1 MEYVQLSMDEYI
13 QSKNDIKNNLGG
25 IVKSF
30 VRIGWQLTR
39 IDRSGAYKNDG
50 YSSIAEFAAAEYGM
64 NRTGVSR
71 FMNVYETYS
80 ADGDTPELKEQ
91 YREFKFSQLTE
102 LLQVQE
108 ADRQMFTPEVKRED
122 IREFQRFEKENEAD
136 PARLLDWKDAKS
148 PEEKLK
154 ATIQEFCRE
163 NKDILNAVY
172 SSIMEPKDLAEMI
185 SPSGSRSYRKGTV
198 YLMFYEETKGIMVK
212 VFGETPVDI
221 TYRYFLDVV
230 HSLFDEYDAGA
241 HTWEKCFGVLPD
253 EGTTVQKQEEPVE
266 PKMPEHSGKN
276 IGNVHE
282 DISAEKVMEKPEI
295 APAQQE
301 EQIPGQDSIDQHPEY
316 MPEPV
321 QESDIP
327 KKPEDSVPGIHK
339 EEQKSDPVPENN
351 ETIPEAIPEKAIT
364 RKEYLETLTLYG
376 WADYVAAAMRTFGSI
391 PFSRLREISFWEEWL
406 CGKVDKKGRP
416 WIE

>member
-108 ADRQMFTPEVKRED
+108 TDRQMFTPEVKRED
-122 IREFQRFEKENEAD
+122 IREFQRFEKENESD

-163 NKDILNAVY
+163 NKEIINAVY

-198 YLMFYEETKGIMVK
+198 YLMFYEESKGIMVK

-253 EGTTVQKQEEPVE
+253 EGATAQK
-266 PKMPEHSGKN
+266 
-276 IGNVHE
+276 
-282 DISAEKVMEKPEI
+282 
-295 APAQQE
+295 
-301 EQIPGQDSIDQHPEY
+301 
-316 MPEPV
+316 
-321 QESDIP
+321 
-327 KKPEDSVPGIHK
+327 
-339 EEQKSDPVPENN
+339 
-351 ETIPEAIPEKAIT
+351 
-364 RKEYLETLTLYG
+364 
-376 WADYVAAAMRTFGSI
+376 
-391 PFSRLREISFWEEWL
+391 
-406 CGKVDKKGRP
+406 
-416 WIE
+416 

>member
-108 ADRQMFTPEVKRED
+108 TDRQMFTPEVKRED
-122 IREFQRFEKENEAD
+122 IREFQRFEKENESD

-154 ATIQEFCRE
+154 ATIQKKHSTCR
-163 NKDILNAVY
+163 
-172 SSIMEPKDLAEMI
+172 
-185 SPSGSRSYRKGTV
+185 RKKKRNFPTG
-198 YLMFYEETKGIMVK
+198 
-212 VFGETPVDI
+212 
-221 TYRYFLDVV
+221 R
-230 HSLFDEYDAGA
+230 
-241 HTWEKCFGVLPD
+241 
-253 EGTTVQKQEEPVE
+253 
-266 PKMPEHSGKN
+266 
-276 IGNVHE
+276 
-282 DISAEKVMEKPEI
+282 
-295 APAQQE
+295 QQ
-301 EQIPGQDSIDQHPEY
+301 
-316 MPEPV
+316 
-321 QESDIP
+321 
-327 KKPEDSVPGIHK
+327 
-339 EEQKSDPVPENN
+339 
-351 ETIPEAIPEKAIT
+351 
-364 RKEYLETLTLYG
+364 
-376 WADYVAAAMRTFGSI
+376 
-391 PFSRLREISFWEEWL
+391 
-406 CGKVDKKGRP
+406 
-416 WIE
+416 

>member
-122 IREFQRFEKENEAD
+122 IREFQRFEK
-136 PARLLDWKDAKS
+136 
-148 PEEKLK
+148 
-154 ATIQEFCRE
+154 
-163 NKDILNAVY
+163 
-172 SSIMEPKDLAEMI
+172 
-185 SPSGSRSYRKGTV
+185 GTWSV
-198 YLMFYEETKGIMVK
+198 CV
-212 VFGETPVDI
+212 
-221 TYRYFLDVV
+221 
-230 HSLFDEYDAGA
+230 
-241 HTWEKCFGVLPD
+241 
-253 EGTTVQKQEEPVE
+253 TT
-266 PKMPEHSGKN
+266 
-276 IGNVHE
+276 
-282 DISAEKVMEKPEI
+282 
-295 APAQQE
+295 
-301 EQIPGQDSIDQHPEY
+301 
-316 MPEPV
+316 
-321 QESDIP
+321 
-327 KKPEDSVPGIHK
+327 
-339 EEQKSDPVPENN
+339 
-351 ETIPEAIPEKAIT
+351 
-364 RKEYLETLTLYG
+364 
-376 WADYVAAAMRTFGSI
+376 AMRQCMDTGNQ
-391 PFSRLREISFWEEWL
+391 RR
-406 CGKVDKKGRP
+406 KKL
-416 WIE
+416 

>member
-64 NRTGVSR
+64 TRTGVSR

-91 YREFKFSQLTE
+91 YRDFNFSQLTE
-102 LLQVQE
+102 LLQIQE

-172 SSIMEPKDLAEMI
+172 SSITEPKDLAEMI
-185 SPSGSRSYRKGTV
+185 SVRQQELPKRHCVS
-198 YLMFYEETKGIMVK
+198 
-212 VFGETPVDI
+212 
-221 TYRYFLDVV
+221 DVLRGNKRDHGQGV
-230 HSLFDEYDAGA
+230 RRDAGGYHISIFPRCCA
-241 HTWEKCFGVLPD
+241 
-253 EGTTVQKQEEPVE
+253 QPV
-266 PKMPEHSGKN
+266 
-276 IGNVHE
+276 
-282 DISAEKVMEKPEI
+282 
-295 APAQQE
+295 
-301 EQIPGQDSIDQHPEY
+301 
-316 MPEPV
+316 
-321 QESDIP
+321 
-327 KKPEDSVPGIHK
+327 
-339 EEQKSDPVPENN
+339 
-351 ETIPEAIPEKAIT
+351 
-364 RKEYLETLTLYG
+364 R
-376 WADYVAAAMRTFGSI
+376 
-391 PFSRLREISFWEEWL
+391 
-406 CGKVDKKGRP
+406 
-416 WIE
+416 

>member
-13 QSKNDIKNNLGG
+13 KSKNDIKNNLGG

-39 IDRSGAYKNDG
+39 IDQSGAYKNDG
-50 YSSIAEFAAAEYGM
+50 YSSINEFAAAEYGM
-64 NRTGVSR
+64 NRSGVSR
-71 FMNVYETYS
+71 FMKVYKTYS
-80 ADGDTPELKEQ
+80 VDGNTPELKEQ
-91 YREFKFSQLTE
+91 YRDFNFSQLIE
-102 LLQVQE
+102 LTQIQE
-108 ADRQMFTPEVKRED
+108 TDRQMFTPEVKRED
-122 IREFQRFEKENEAD
+122 IREFQRFEKENETD
-136 PARLLDWKDAKS
+136 PMQLLDWKSAKS

-154 ATIQEFCRE
+154 ATIQEFFRE
-163 NKDILNAVY
+163 NREILNAVY
-172 SSIMEPKDLAEMI
+172 SSDMEPKDLAEMI

-198 YLMFYEETKGIMVK
+198 YLMFYEESKGIMVK

-230 HSLFDEYDAGA
+230 HSLFDEYDAGP

-253 EGTTVQKQEEPVE
+253 EGTTAQKQEEPVE
-266 PKMPEHSGKN
+266 PKMPERGSEITGK
-276 IGNVHE
+276 VQE
-282 DISAEKVMEKPEI
+282 DISSEKVIEKPGS

-316 MPEPV
+316 MPEP
-321 QESDIP
+321 DIP
-327 KKPEDSVPGIHK
+327 KKKPEDSVPEIHR
-339 EEQKSDPVPENN
+339 EDQKSDPVPENN

>member
-71 FMNVYETYS
+71 FMTVYETYS
-80 ADGDTPELKEQ
+80 ADWDTPELKEQ

-122 IREFQRFEKENEAD
+122 IREFQRFEKENESD

-163 NKDILNAVY
+163 NKEIINAVY

-185 SPSGSRSYRKGTV
+185 SPSGSRRYRKGTV
-198 YLMFYEETKGIMVK
+198 YMMFYEESKGIMVK

-253 EGTTVQKQEEPVE
+253 EGATAQKREEPVE
-266 PKMPEHSGKN
+266 PKMPEYSGEITGK
-276 IGNVHE
+276 VH
-282 DISAEKVMEKPEI
+282 DDVSTEKVMEKPEI

-321 QESDIP
+321 QGPDIP
-327 KKPEDSVPGIHK
+327 KKKSEESVPEIHK

-351 ETIPEAIPEKAIT
+351 ETIPEKAIT

>member
-1 MEYVQLSMDEYI
+1 MEYIQLSMDEYI

-39 IDRSGAYKNDG
+39 IDRSGTYKNDG
-50 YSSIAEFAAAEYGM
+50 YNTIAEFAAAEYGM
-64 NRTGVSR
+64 TKTGVSR

-91 YREFKFSQLTE
+91 YREFNFSQLTE
-102 LLQVQE
+102 LLQIQE
-108 ADRQMFTPEVKRED
+108 TDRQMFTPEVKRED
-122 IREFQRFEKENEAD
+122 IREFQRFEKENASD
-136 PARLLDWKDAKS
+136 PMQLLDWKNAKS

-154 ATIQEFCRE
+154 ATIQEFFRE
-163 NKDILNAVY
+163 NREILNAAY
-172 SSIMEPKDLAEMI
+172 SSDMGPKDLAEMI

-221 TYRYFLDVV
+221 TYRYFLDVT
-230 HSLFDEYDAGA
+230 HSLFDEYDSGT
-241 HTWEKCFGVLPD
+241 HTWEKCFGTSPD
-253 EGTTVQKQEEPVE
+253 KEPQKQEEPVE
-266 PKMPEHSGKN
+266 PKTSEHSGDITGMVSEN
-276 IGNVHE
+276 ISKTV
-282 DISAEKVMEKPEI
+282 PEEPAI

-301 EQIPGQDSIDQHPEY
+301 DQIPGQDSIDQHPEY
-316 MPEPV
+316 LPEPMKEPEIPKDIPEDFVPEIQKDDQKPDPV
-321 QESDIP
+321 QEI
-327 KKPEDSVPGIHK
+327 K
-339 EEQKSDPVPENN
+339 EN
-351 ETIPEAIPEKAIT
+351 IPEEAIT

-376 WADYVAAAMRTFGSI
+376 WADYVAAAMKTFGSI
-391 PFSRLREISFWEEWL
+391 PFSRLREIGFWEEWL

-416 WIE
+416 WVE

>member
-172 SSIMEPKDLAEMI
+172 SSITEPKDLAEMI
-185 SPSGSRSYRKGTV
+185 SPSSSRSYRKGTV
-198 YLMFYEETKGIMVK
+198 YLMFYEESKGIMVK

-230 HSLFDEYDAGA
+230 HSLFDEYDAGTL
-241 HTWEKCFGVLPD
+241 TWEKCFGVLLD
-253 EGTTVQKQEEPVE
+253 EETTTQKQEEPVE
-266 PKMPEHSGKN
+266 PKMPEHSGEITGK
-276 IGNVHE
+276 VQE
-282 DISAEKVMEKPEI
+282 DISAEKVLEKPEI

-321 QESDIP
+321 QGPDITK
-327 KKPEDSVPGIHK
+327 KKPKDF
-339 EEQKSDPVPENN
+339 VPENN
-351 ETIPEAIPEKAIT
+351 KTIPEVIPEKAIT

>member
-50 YSSIAEFAAAEYGM
+50 YSTIAEFAAAEYGM
-64 NRTGVSR
+64 NKTGVSR

-91 YREFKFSQLTE
+91 YRDFNFSQLTE
-102 LLQVQE
+102 LLQIQE
-108 ADRQMFTPEVKRED
+108 SDRQMFTPNVKRED
-122 IREFQRFEKENEAD
+122 IREFQRFEKENESD
-136 PARLLDWKDAKS
+136 PMQLLDWKNAKR

-154 ATIQEFCRE
+154 ATIQEFFRE
-163 NKDILNAVY
+163 NREVLNSLY
-172 SSIMEPKDLAEMI
+172 EPDMDPKRLAEMI

-198 YLMFYEETKGIMVK
+198 YLMFYEESRGIMVK
-212 VFGETPVDI
+212 VFGENPTDI
-221 TYRYFLDVV
+221 TYRYLIDTARGMF
-230 HSLFDEYDAGA
+230 ENAGSC
-241 HTWEKCFGVLPD
+241 TWERYFGNDSDNQEQTIP
-253 EGTTVQKQEEPVE
+253 TTVPETQEQKQSESKEI
-266 PKMPEHSGKN
+266 K
-276 IGNVHE
+276 
-282 DISAEKVMEKPEI
+282 DIKLKEKTEI

-316 MPEPV
+316 MPAPTPDPEEPVTKTYDNV
-321 QESDIP
+321 QESSEKEP
-327 KKPEDSVPGIHK
+327 QSKKNTQNPYENV
-339 EEQKSDPVPENN
+339 QKPQESIR
-351 ETIPEAIPEKAIT
+351 ETSIT

-376 WADYVAAAMRTFGSI
+376 WADYMAAAMGTFGAV
-391 PFSRLREISFWEEWL
+391 PFSRLKEISFWEEWL

-416 WIE
+416 WID

>member
-1 MEYVQLSMDEYI
+1 MEYIQLSMDEYI

-50 YSSIAEFAAAEYGM
+50 YHTIAEFAAAEYGM
-64 NRTGVSR
+64 TRTGVSR

-91 YREFKFSQLTE
+91 YRDFNFSQLAE
-102 LLQVQE
+102 LLQIQE
-108 ADRQMFTPEVKRED
+108 TDRQMFTPEVKRED
-122 IREFQRFEKENEAD
+122 IREFQRFEKENASD
-136 PARLLDWKDAKS
+136 PAQLLDWKNAKS

-154 ATIQEFCRE
+154 ATIQEFFRE

-172 SSIMEPKDLAEMI
+172 SSDIEPKGLAEMI

-198 YLMFYEETKGIMVK
+198 YLMFYEESKGIMVK

-221 TYRYFLDVV
+221 TYRYFLDVA
-230 HSLFDEYDAGA
+230 HSLFDEYDSGT
-241 HTWEKCFGVLPD
+241 HTWEKCFGALPD
-253 EGTTVQKQEEPVE
+253 EETTVQKQEKPME
-266 PKMPEHSGKN
+266 PKMPEHSGGFTGK
-276 IGNVHE
+276 VQE
-282 DISAEKVMEKPEI
+282 DTSTEKVPEKPDI
-295 APAQQE
+295 APAQPE
-301 EQIPGQDSIDQHPEY
+301 DQIPGQDSIDQHPEY
-316 MPEPV
+316 LPEPAKGTEHPEKV
-321 QESDIP
+321 QRTEESAQNP
-327 KKPEDSVPGIHK
+327 PENI
-339 EEQKSDPVPENN
+339 QKAEDTDQKNNENVPE
-351 ETIPEAIPEKAIT
+351 EAIT

-376 WADYVAAAMRTFGSI
+376 WADYMAAVMRTFGSV
-391 PFSRLREISFWEEWL
+391 PFSILREISFWEEWL
-406 CGKVDKKGRP
+406 CEKVDKKGRP